1 MYAVVMN
8 IRFSPAMSAEV
19 VRVAQGFLPIL
30 RKRRGFE
37 GLQVLTDAQAGEGII
52 VSIWQ
57 TKSDAQE
64 SEANASYINQLSM
77 LSSFLYEPLVPRTYT
92 VSVRA

>member
-1 MYAVVMN
+1 MYARVMN

-30 RKRRGFE
+30 KERQGFE
-37 GLQVLTDAQAGEGII
+37 GLQVLTDAEVGEGII

>member
-1 MYAVVMN
+1 
-8 IRFSPAMSAEV
+8 
-19 VRVAQGFLPIL
+19 
-30 RKRRGFE
+30 
-37 GLQVLTDAQAGEGII
+37 VLTDAEAGEGII

-57 TKSDAQE
+57 TESDAQE

-77 LSSFLYEPLVPRTYT
+77 LSSFLYEHLVPRTYK

>member
-1 MYAVVMN
+1 MYAIVMN

-30 RKRRGFE
+30 KERRGFE
-37 GLQVLTDAQAGEGII
+37 GLQVLTNAEAGEGII

-64 SEANASYINQLSM
+64 SEASASYINQLSM
-77 LSSFLYEPLVPRTYT
+77 LSSFLYEHLVPRTYK

>member
-8 IRFSPAMSAEV
+8 IRFSPAMSTEV

-37 GLQVLTDAQAGEGII
+37 GLQVLTDAEAGEGLI

-57 TKSDAQE
+57 TESDAQE

-92 VSVRA
+92 VSVRV